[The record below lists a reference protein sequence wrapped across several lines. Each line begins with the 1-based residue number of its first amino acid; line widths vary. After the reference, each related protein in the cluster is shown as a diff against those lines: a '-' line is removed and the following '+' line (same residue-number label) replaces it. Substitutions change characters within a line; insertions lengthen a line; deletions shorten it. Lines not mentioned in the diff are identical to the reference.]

1 MEYATRTYA
10 YADTAMGSAMNETDG
25 FVKVLADPE
34 SGNILGCHI
43 IGPHVSMLIHEVVV
57 AMKSGAGTVGDIR
70 DAIHIHPAL
79 NEVVHRAFSGQFHAH
94 E

>member
-1 MEYATRTYA
+1 
-10 YADTAMGSAMNETDG
+10 MNETNG

-34 SGNILGCHI
+34 SGAILGCHI
-43 IGPHVSMLIHEVVV
+43 IGPHTSMLIHEVVV

-70 DAIHIHPAL
+70 DTIHIHPAL
-79 NEVVHRAFSGQFHAH
+79 NEIVHRAFSGQFHAH